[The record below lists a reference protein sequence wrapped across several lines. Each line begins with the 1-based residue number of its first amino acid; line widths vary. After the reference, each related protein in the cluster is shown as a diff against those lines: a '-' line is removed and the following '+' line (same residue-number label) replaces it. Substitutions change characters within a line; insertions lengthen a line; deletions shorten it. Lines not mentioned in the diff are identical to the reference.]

1 MSVAITEDVTIDDI
15 DEAIA
20 HIFKMLKTDE
30 YGNRMDWRKKE
41 LLQNSIDD
49 LLDARLRLT
58 EGEQAFDWWA
68 GTSVFYVLG
77 NPHSK

>member
-1 MSVAITEDVTIDDI
+1 MSLAITDDVTVDDI
-15 DEAIA
+15 DEAIK
-20 HIFKMLKTDE
+20 HIFGLLKTDE

-58 EGEQAFDWWA
+58 QEGRIE
-68 GTSVFYVLG
+68 
-77 NPHSK
+77 

>member
-1 MSVAITEDVTIDDI
+1 MSVTATEDATLEDI
-15 DEAIA
+15 DEAIK
-20 HIFKMLKTDE
+20 HIFAMLKTDE

-58 EGEQAFDWWA
+58 KEGKAFD
-68 GTSVFYVLG
+68 
-77 NPHSK
+77 